1 MKEITRIHLAKTPYD
16 IELDAKEV
24 LQKYLSEI
32 KQMMGSD
39 DTMYEIEARMVE
51 LLGERGVQSNGIITM
66 SDVEDLRSKMGLPKE
81 FSDSESTEDSQADL
95 TPSNSPAKRL
105 MRDTDNAIFGGVCAG
120 IAAYWGINPL
130 WVRLLF
136 IISPFITFGT
146 ALLVYIIIWIS
157 LPEAKTAA
165 EKLQMRGEPV
175 TLDSLKKAANN
186 SESKYRA
193 KETLA
198 KILRICLALGLF
210 FTTLGLLAVLVVGS
224 ITGIMAMPFINEF
237 THAQPWAWG
246 LLISLIIAGIMA
258 VEMFGV
264 LTFSVAR
271 MKITKAVLITLVI
284 TSVIGVLSIAG
295 MVITGSKLSNEVVQD
310 RQRLTKVI
318 HAKLP
323 NNVEGVKYVELEGNH
338 MTSEIIPSSNL
349 RVEAEYINYK
359 GSEKPKIEVVRD
371 GDTLEIE
378 LLNRNKPCKNST
390 LFYCV
395 DSPVHIKIYGPVNFK
410 NEDIDHDRRK
420 KRNEDL

>member
-24 LQKYLSEI
+24 LQNYLSEI
-32 KQMMGSD
+32 KQMMGSE

-81 FSDSESTEDSQADL
+81 FSDSESNEDSQADL

-175 TLDSLKKAANN
+175 TLNSLKKAANN

-271 MKITKAVLITLVI
+271 MKFTKTVLITLVI

-359 GSEKPKIEVVRD
+359 GSEKPKIEIVRD

-410 NEDIDHDRRK
+410 NEDIDHDRS
-420 KRNEDL
+420 

>member
-24 LQKYLSEI
+24 LQNYLSEI
-32 KQMMGSD
+32 KQMMGSE

-81 FSDSESTEDSQADL
+81 FSDSESTEDSQANL
-95 TPSNSPAKRL
+95 IPSNSPAKRL

-175 TLDSLKKAANN
+175 TLNSLKKAANN

-271 MKITKAVLITLVI
+271 MKFTKAVLITLVI

-323 NNVEGVKYVELEGNH
+323 DNVEGLKYVELEGNH

-359 GSEKPKIEVVRD
+359 GSEKPKIEIVRD

-410 NEDIDHDRRK
+410 NEDIDHDRS
-420 KRNEDL
+420 

>member
-32 KQMMGSD
+32 KQMMGSE

-51 LLGERGVQSNGIITM
+51 LLGERGVQNNGIITM

-271 MKITKAVLITLVI
+271 MKFTKTVLTTLVI

-359 GSEKPKIEVVRD
+359 GSEKPKIEIVRD

-410 NEDIDHDRRK
+410 NEDIDHDRS
-420 KRNEDL
+420 

>member
-32 KQMMGSD
+32 KQMMGAE

-81 FSDSESTEDSQADL
+81 FSDSESTEDSQANL
-95 TPSNSPAKRL
+95 TQSNSPAKRL

-193 KETLA
+193 KDTLA

-271 MKITKAVLITLVI
+271 MKFTKTVLITLVI

-359 GSEKPKIEVVRD
+359 GSEKPKIEVIRD

-410 NEDIDHDRRK
+410 NEDIDHDRS
-420 KRNEDL
+420 

>member
-32 KQMMGSD
+32 KQMMGSE

-51 LLGERGVQSNGIITM
+51 LLGERGVQNNGIITM

-81 FSDSESTEDSQADL
+81 FSDSESNEDSKADL

-271 MKITKAVLITLVI
+271 MKFTKTVLITLVI

-359 GSEKPKIEVVRD
+359 GSEKPKIEIVRD
-371 GDTLEIE
+371 GDTLEID

-410 NEDIDHDRRK
+410 NEDIDHDRS
-420 KRNEDL
+420 

>member
-32 KQMMGSD
+32 KQMMGSE

-271 MKITKAVLITLVI
+271 MKFTKTVLITLVI

-359 GSEKPKIEVVRD
+359 GSEKPKIEIVRD

-410 NEDIDHDRRK
+410 NEDIDRDRS
-420 KRNEDL
+420 

>member
-32 KQMMGSD
+32 KQMMGSE

-95 TPSNSPAKRL
+95 APSDSPVKRL

-186 SESKYRA
+186 SESKYRT

-271 MKITKAVLITLVI
+271 MKFTKTVLITLVI

-359 GSEKPKIEVVRD
+359 GSEKPKIEVIRD

-410 NEDIDHDRRK
+410 NEDIDRDRS
-420 KRNEDL
+420 

>member
-32 KQMMGSD
+32 KQMMGSE

-81 FSDSESTEDSQADL
+81 FSDSESTEDSQANL
-95 TPSNSPAKRL
+95 IPSDSPVKRL

-186 SESKYRA
+186 SESKYRT

-271 MKITKAVLITLVI
+271 MKFTKTVLITLVI

-359 GSEKPKIEVVRD
+359 GSEKPKIEIVRD

-410 NEDIDHDRRK
+410 NEDIDHDRS
-420 KRNEDL
+420 

>member
-32 KQMMGSD
+32 KQMMGSED
-39 DTMYEIEARMVE
+39 VMYEIEARMVE
-51 LLGERGVQSNGIITM
+51 LFGERGVQSNGIITM

-81 FSDSESTEDSQADL
+81 FSDSESTEDSQANL
-95 TPSNSPAKRL
+95 IPSDSPVKRL

-186 SESKYRA
+186 SESKYRT

-271 MKITKAVLITLVI
+271 MKFTKTVLITLVI

-359 GSEKPKIEVVRD
+359 GSEKPKIEIVRD

-410 NEDIDHDRRK
+410 NEDIDHDRS
-420 KRNEDL
+420 

>member
-95 TPSNSPAKRL
+95 TSSNSPAKRL

-193 KETLA
+193 KDTLA

-271 MKITKAVLITLVI
+271 MKFTKAVLITLVI

-359 GSEKPKIEVVRD
+359 GSEKPKIEVIRD

-410 NEDIDHDRRK
+410 NEDIDHDRS
-420 KRNEDL
+420 

>member
-32 KQMMGSD
+32 KQMMGSE

-95 TPSNSPAKRL
+95 APSNSPAKRL

-120 IAAYWGINPL
+120 IAAYWGINRL

-193 KETLA
+193 KDTLA

-271 MKITKAVLITLVI
+271 MKFTKAVLITLVI

-359 GSEKPKIEVVRD
+359 GSEKPKIEVIRD

-410 NEDIDHDRRK
+410 NEDIGHDRS
-420 KRNEDL
+420 

>member
-32 KQMMGSD
+32 KQMMGSE

-95 TPSNSPAKRL
+95 APSNSPAKRL

-264 LTFSVAR
+264 LTFSVVR
-271 MKITKAVLITLVI
+271 MKFTKTVLITLVI

-359 GSEKPKIEVVRD
+359 GSEKPKIEIVRD

-410 NEDIDHDRRK
+410 NEDIDHDRS
-420 KRNEDL
+420 

>member
-32 KQMMGSD
+32 KQMMGSE

-51 LLGERGVQSNGIITM
+51 LLGERGVQNNGIITM

-81 FSDSESTEDSQADL
+81 FSDSESTEDSQANL
-95 TPSNSPAKRL
+95 IPSNSPAKRL

-120 IAAYWGINPL
+120 IAAYWSINPL

-271 MKITKAVLITLVI
+271 MKFTKTVLITLVI

-359 GSEKPKIEVVRD
+359 GSEKPKIEIVRD

-410 NEDIDHDRRK
+410 NEDIDHDRS
-420 KRNEDL
+420 

>member
-32 KQMMGSD
+32 KQMMGSE

-81 FSDSESTEDSQADL
+81 FSDSESTEDSQANL
-95 TPSNSPAKRL
+95 IPSDSPVKRL

-271 MKITKAVLITLVI
+271 MKFTKAVLITLVI

-359 GSEKPKIEVVRD
+359 GSEKPKIEIVRD

-410 NEDIDHDRRK
+410 NEDIDHDRS
-420 KRNEDL
+420 

>member
-32 KQMMGSD
+32 KQMMGSE

-210 FTTLGLLAVLVVGS
+210 FTTLGLLAILVVGS

-271 MKITKAVLITLVI
+271 MKFTKTVLITLVI

-359 GSEKPKIEVVRD
+359 GSEKPKIEVIRD

-410 NEDIDHDRRK
+410 NEDIDHDRS
-420 KRNEDL
+420 

>member
-32 KQMMGSD
+32 KQMMGSE

-81 FSDSESTEDSQADL
+81 FSDSESNEDSQADL
-95 TPSNSPAKRL
+95 IPSNSPAKRL

-271 MKITKAVLITLVI
+271 MKFTKTVLITLVI

-359 GSEKPKIEVVRD
+359 GSEKPKIEIVRD

-410 NEDIDHDRRK
+410 NEDIDHDRS
-420 KRNEDL
+420 

>member
-32 KQMMGSD
+32 KQMMGSE

-81 FSDSESTEDSQADL
+81 FSDSESNEDSQADL
-95 TPSNSPAKRL
+95 TLSNSPAKRL

-175 TLDSLKKAANN
+175 TLDSLKKATNN

-271 MKITKAVLITLVI
+271 MKFTKAVLITLVI
-284 TSVIGVLSIAG
+284 TSVIGVLSIAS

-359 GSEKPKIEVVRD
+359 GSEKPKIEIVRD

-410 NEDIDHDRRK
+410 NEDIDHDRS
-420 KRNEDL
+420 

>member
-1 MKEITRIHLAKTPYD
+1 
-16 IELDAKEV
+16 
-24 LQKYLSEI
+24 
-32 KQMMGSD
+32 MMGSE

-51 LLGERGVQSNGIITM
+51 LLGERGVQNNGIITM

-81 FSDSESTEDSQADL
+81 FSDSESNEDSQADL

-271 MKITKAVLITLVI
+271 MKFTKAVLITLVI
-284 TSVIGVLSIAG
+284 TSVIGVLSIAS

-359 GSEKPKIEVVRD
+359 GSEKPKIEIVRD

-410 NEDIDHDRRK
+410 NEDIDHDRS
-420 KRNEDL
+420 

>member
-32 KQMMGSD
+32 KQMMGSE

-51 LLGERGVQSNGIITM
+51 LLGERGVHNNGIITM

-81 FSDSESTEDSQADL
+81 FSDSESNEDSQADL

-210 FTTLGLLAVLVVGS
+210 FTTLGLLAILVVGS

-271 MKITKAVLITLVI
+271 MKFTKTVLITLVI

-323 NNVEGVKYVELEGNH
+323 DNVEGVKYVELEGNH

-359 GSEKPKIEVVRD
+359 GSEKPKIEIVRD

-410 NEDIDHDRRK
+410 NEDIDHDRS
-420 KRNEDL
+420 

>member
-32 KQMMGSD
+32 KQMMGSE

-51 LLGERGVQSNGIITM
+51 LLGERGVQNNGIITM

-81 FSDSESTEDSQADL
+81 FSDSESNEDSKADL

-271 MKITKAVLITLVI
+271 MKFTKAVLITLVI

-410 NEDIDHDRRK
+410 NEDIDHDRS
-420 KRNEDL
+420 

>member
-32 KQMMGSD
+32 KQMMGSE

-51 LLGERGVQSNGIITM
+51 LLGERGVQNNGIITM

-271 MKITKAVLITLVI
+271 MKFTKAVLITLVI
-284 TSVIGVLSIAG
+284 TSVIGVLSIAS

-359 GSEKPKIEVVRD
+359 GSEKPKIEIVRD

-410 NEDIDHDRRK
+410 NEDIDHDRS
-420 KRNEDL
+420 

>member
-32 KQMMGSD
+32 KQMMGSE

-51 LLGERGVQSNGIITM
+51 LLGERGVQNNGIITM

-81 FSDSESTEDSQADL
+81 FSDSESTEDSQANL
-95 TPSNSPAKRL
+95 IPSNSPAKRL

-271 MKITKAVLITLVI
+271 MKFTKTVLITLVI

-359 GSEKPKIEVVRD
+359 GSEKPKIEIVRD

-410 NEDIDHDRRK
+410 NEDIDHDRS
-420 KRNEDL
+420 

>member
-32 KQMMGSD
+32 KQMMGSE

-81 FSDSESTEDSQADL
+81 FSDSESNEDSQADL
-95 TPSNSPAKRL
+95 TPSNPPAKRL

-186 SESKYRA
+186 SESKYRT

-271 MKITKAVLITLVI
+271 MKFTKAVLITLVI

-359 GSEKPKIEVVRD
+359 GSEKPKIEIVRD

-410 NEDIDHDRRK
+410 NEDIDHDRS
-420 KRNEDL
+420 

>member
-24 LQKYLSEI
+24 
-32 KQMMGSD
+32 
-39 DTMYEIEARMVE
+39 
-51 LLGERGVQSNGIITM
+51 RGVQSNGIITM

-95 TPSNSPAKRL
+95 APSNSPAKRL

-186 SESKYRA
+186 SESKYRT

-271 MKITKAVLITLVI
+271 MKFTKAVLITLVI

-359 GSEKPKIEVVRD
+359 GSEKPKIEIVRD

-410 NEDIDHDRRK
+410 NEDIGHDRS
-420 KRNEDL
+420 

>member
-32 KQMMGSD
+32 KQMMGSE

-81 FSDSESTEDSQADL
+81 FSDSESTEDSQANL

-175 TLDSLKKAANN
+175 TLYSLKKAANN

-271 MKITKAVLITLVI
+271 MKFTKTVLITLVI

-359 GSEKPKIEVVRD
+359 GSEKPKIEVIRD

-410 NEDIDHDRRK
+410 NEDIDHDRS
-420 KRNEDL
+420 

>member
-32 KQMMGSD
+32 KQMMGSE

-51 LLGERGVQSNGIITM
+51 RLGERGVQNNGIITM

-120 IAAYWGINPL
+120 IAAYWSINPL

-186 SESKYRA
+186 SESKYRT

-271 MKITKAVLITLVI
+271 MKFTKTVLITLVI

-359 GSEKPKIEVVRD
+359 GSEKPKIEIVRD

-410 NEDIDHDRRK
+410 NEDIDHDRS
-420 KRNEDL
+420 

>member
-32 KQMMGSD
+32 KQMMGSE

-51 LLGERGVQSNGIITM
+51 LLGERGVQNNGIITM

-271 MKITKAVLITLVI
+271 MKFTKAVLITLVI

-359 GSEKPKIEVVRD
+359 GSEKPKIEIVRD

-410 NEDIDHDRRK
+410 NEDIDHDRS
-420 KRNEDL
+420 

>member
-32 KQMMGSD
+32 KQMMGSE

-81 FSDSESTEDSQADL
+81 FSDSESNEDSQADL

-224 ITGIMAMPFINEF
+224 ITGIMAMPFINDF

-271 MKITKAVLITLVI
+271 MKFTKAVLITLVI

-359 GSEKPKIEVVRD
+359 GSEKPKIEIVRD

-410 NEDIDHDRRK
+410 NEDIDHDRS
-420 KRNEDL
+420 

>member
-24 LQKYLSEI
+24 LQNYLSEI
-32 KQMMGSD
+32 KQMMGSE

-81 FSDSESTEDSQADL
+81 FSDSESTEDSQANL
-95 TPSNSPAKRL
+95 IPSNSPAKRL

-271 MKITKAVLITLVI
+271 MKFTKAVLITLVI

-359 GSEKPKIEVVRD
+359 GSEKPKIEIVRD

-410 NEDIDHDRRK
+410 NEDIDRDRS
-420 KRNEDL
+420 

>member
-32 KQMMGSD
+32 KQMMGSE

-95 TPSNSPAKRL
+95 APSNSPAKRL

-224 ITGIMAMPFINEF
+224 ITGIMAMLFINEF

-271 MKITKAVLITLVI
+271 MKFTKTVLITLVI

-359 GSEKPKIEVVRD
+359 GSEKPKIEIVRD

-410 NEDIDHDRRK
+410 NEDIDHDRS
-420 KRNEDL
+420 

>member
-32 KQMMGSD
+32 KQMMGSE

-51 LLGERGVQSNGIITM
+51 LLGERGVHNNGIITM

-81 FSDSESTEDSQADL
+81 FSDSESNEDSQADL

-146 ALLVYIIIWIS
+146 VLLVYIIIWIS

-271 MKITKAVLITLVI
+271 MKFTKAVLITLVI

-323 NNVEGVKYVELEGNH
+323 DNVEGVKYVELEGNH

-359 GSEKPKIEVVRD
+359 GSEKPKIEIVRD

-410 NEDIDHDRRK
+410 NEDIGHDRS
-420 KRNEDL
+420 

>member
-32 KQMMGSD
+32 KQMMGSE

-81 FSDSESTEDSQADL
+81 FSDSESTEDSQANL

-271 MKITKAVLITLVI
+271 MKFTKAVLITLVI

-359 GSEKPKIEVVRD
+359 GSEKPKIEIIRD

-410 NEDIDHDRRK
+410 NEDIDHDRS
-420 KRNEDL
+420 

>member
-32 KQMMGSD
+32 KQMMGSED
-39 DTMYEIEARMVE
+39 AMYEIEARMVE
-51 LLGERGVQSNGIITM
+51 LLGERGVQNNGIITM

-81 FSDSESTEDSQADL
+81 FSDSESTEDSQANL

-271 MKITKAVLITLVI
+271 MKFTKAVLITLVI

-359 GSEKPKIEVVRD
+359 GSEKPKIEVIRD

-410 NEDIDHDRRK
+410 NEDIDHDRS
-420 KRNEDL
+420 

>member
-32 KQMMGSD
+32 KQMMGSE

-81 FSDSESTEDSQADL
+81 FSDSESTEDSQANL

-271 MKITKAVLITLVI
+271 MKFTKAVLITLVI

-359 GSEKPKIEVVRD
+359 GSEKPKIEIVRD

-410 NEDIDHDRRK
+410 NEDIDHDRS
-420 KRNEDL
+420 

>member
-32 KQMMGSD
+32 KQMMGSE

-51 LLGERGVQSNGIITM
+51 LLGERGVQNNGIITM

-81 FSDSESTEDSQADL
+81 FSDSESTEDSQANL
-95 TPSNSPAKRL
+95 IPSNSPAKRL

-120 IAAYWGINPL
+120 IAAYWSINPL

-271 MKITKAVLITLVI
+271 MKFTKAVLITLVI

-323 NNVEGVKYVELEGNH
+323 DNVEGVKYVELEGNH

-359 GSEKPKIEVVRD
+359 GSEKPKIEIVRD

-410 NEDIDHDRRK
+410 NEDIDHDRS
-420 KRNEDL
+420 

>member
-32 KQMMGSD
+32 KQMMGAE

-81 FSDSESTEDSQADL
+81 FSDSESNEDSQADL
-95 TPSNSPAKRL
+95 IPSNSPAKRL

-193 KETLA
+193 KDTLA

-271 MKITKAVLITLVI
+271 MKFTKAVLITLVI

-310 RQRLTKVI
+310 RQRLTKFI

-359 GSEKPKIEVVRD
+359 GSEKPKIEIVRD

-410 NEDIDHDRRK
+410 NEDIDHDRS
-420 KRNEDL
+420 

>member
-32 KQMMGSD
+32 KQMMGAE

-81 FSDSESTEDSQADL
+81 FSDSESNEDSQADL
-95 TPSNSPAKRL
+95 IPSNSPAKRL

-193 KETLA
+193 KDTLA

-210 FTTLGLLAVLVVGS
+210 FTTLGLLVVLVVGS

-271 MKITKAVLITLVI
+271 MKFTKAVLITLVI

-359 GSEKPKIEVVRD
+359 GSEKPKIEIVRD

-410 NEDIDHDRRK
+410 NEDIDHDRS
-420 KRNEDL
+420 

>member
-32 KQMMGSD
+32 KQMMGSE

-51 LLGERGVQSNGIITM
+51 LLGERGVQNNGIITM

-81 FSDSESTEDSQADL
+81 FSDSESNEDSQADL
-95 TPSNSPAKRL
+95 TSSNSPAKRL

-271 MKITKAVLITLVI
+271 MKFTKAVLITLVI

-410 NEDIDHDRRK
+410 NEDIDRDRS
-420 KRNEDL
+420 

>member
-24 LQKYLSEI
+24 LQNYLSEI
-32 KQMMGSD
+32 KQMMGSE

-81 FSDSESTEDSQADL
+81 FSDSESTEDSQANL
-95 TPSNSPAKRL
+95 IPSNSPAKRL

-271 MKITKAVLITLVI
+271 MKFTKSVLITLVI

-410 NEDIDHDRRK
+410 NEDIDRDRS
-420 KRNEDL
+420 

>member
-32 KQMMGSD
+32 KQMMGSE

-51 LLGERGVQSNGIITM
+51 LLGERGVQNNGIITM

-81 FSDSESTEDSQADL
+81 FSDSESNEDSQADL

-175 TLDSLKKAANN
+175 TLDSLKKAANH

-198 KILRICLALGLF
+198 KILRICSALELF

-271 MKITKAVLITLVI
+271 MKCTKTVLITLVI

-359 GSEKPKIEVVRD
+359 GSEKPKIEIVRD

-410 NEDIDHDRRK
+410 NEDIDHDRS
-420 KRNEDL
+420 